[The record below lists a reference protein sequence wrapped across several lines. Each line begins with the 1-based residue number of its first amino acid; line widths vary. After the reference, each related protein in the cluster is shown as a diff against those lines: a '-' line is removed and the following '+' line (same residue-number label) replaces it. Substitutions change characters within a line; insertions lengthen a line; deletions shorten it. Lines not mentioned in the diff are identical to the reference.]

1 MKTPIAIL
9 LFLLATAAQA
19 QVLIQAPSASPAEF
33 KKYLQE
39 NPSAR
44 SYSDVQTEK
53 LQQAPQQEQQLFQ
66 LADLSPSEI
75 PQGLETLNRLNQQSA
90 LSSLSLQFL
99 QDLTSK
105 WQSGK
110 LSPQAQSSVRNLHC
124 KFSLLQDESSLT
136 ICAVETVSL
145 ENLRKLNPWMK
156 ALAVE
161 SQPIPLE
168 ESSRLKIVTEA
179 PYHFT
184 LISDS
189 HASISFY
196 GTFAQLLQQTNHPQA
211 LVEGGCG
218 GFQSQIDDINL
229 SLQARVFFTASC
241 VQATNQADEE
251 TEKSWVQRN
260 KKWLIPTAAILV
272 GGGIYALKDKK
283 VIIDKP
289 SFK

>member
-1 MKTPIAIL
+1 MKTLFAI
-9 LFLLATAAQA
+9 LFLLLAPTAQA
-19 QVLIQAPSASPAEF
+19 QVLIQAPSASPTDF

-39 NPSAR
+39 NPTTR
-44 SYSDVQTEK
+44 SYGDVQIEK
-53 LQQAPQQEQQLFQ
+53 LQQAPDQEQQLFH
-66 LADLSPSEI
+66 LADLSPNEV
-75 PQGLETLNRLNQQSA
+75 PQGLDTLTRLNQQSA
-90 LSSLSLQFL
+90 LSTLSLQFL
-99 QDLTSK
+99 RDLTSK

-110 LSPQAQSSVRNLHC
+110 PSPQIQSSVRNLHC
-124 KFSLLQDESSLT
+124 KFSLLQQESGPT
-136 ICAVETVSL
+136 PCAVETVSL

-161 SQPIPLE
+161 SQLIPLE
-168 ESSRLKIVTEA
+168 ESSRLRIVTEA

-189 HASISFY
+189 HASVKFY
-196 GTFAQLLQQTNHPQA
+196 GTFAQLLQQTNTPQA
-211 LVEGGCG
+211 LIEGGCG
-218 GFQSQIDDINL
+218 GFQSQIDDISL
-229 SLQARVFFTASC
+229 SLQARVFFTPSC

-272 GGGIYALKDKK
+272 GGGIYAMKDKK
-283 VIIDKP
+283 IIIDKP

>member
-1 MKTPIAIL
+1 MKTPLMIL
-9 LFLLATAAQA
+9 ILLLATSTKA

-33 KKYLQE
+33 KKFLQE
-39 NPSAR
+39 NPTTR
-44 SYSDVQTEK
+44 SYGDVQIEK
-53 LQQAPQQEQQLFQ
+53 LQQAPEQEQQMFS
-66 LADLSPSEI
+66 LADLSPTEI

-90 LSSLSLQFL
+90 LSALSLQFL
-99 QDLTSK
+99 LDLTLK

-110 LSPQAQSSVRNLHC
+110 TSPQIESSVKTLHC
-124 KFSLLQDESSLT
+124 KFSLLQDESSPT
-136 ICAVETVSL
+136 ACRVESVSL
-145 ENLRKLNPWMK
+145 ENLKKLNPWMK

-161 SQPIPLE
+161 SQIIPLE
-168 ESSRLKIVTEA
+168 ENRHLRLVPEA
-179 PYHFT
+179 AYHFT

-189 HASISFY
+189 HTAVSFY
-196 GTFAQLLQQTNHPQA
+196 GTFAQLLQQANHAQA

-218 GFQSQIDDINL
+218 GFQSQIDDISL
-229 SLQARVFFTASC
+229 SLQARVFFTPSC